1 MPGCVKWTVWDLLSC
16 WQILANLA
24 ELAAILPTELHIT
37 RLLRP
42 RRLELCFGPGFG
54 HSLDNIPETARRK
67 RFTLSVVAV
76 VGLNGVEMSGKL
88 DVNCTLTSD
97 LTVVEAIGLGNIGG
111 KFLR

>member
-1 MPGCVKWTVWDLLSC
+1 M
-16 WQILANLA
+16 
-24 ELAAILPTELHIT
+24 
-37 RLLRP
+37 
-42 RRLELCFGPGFG
+42 
-54 HSLDNIPETARRK
+54 
-67 RFTLSVVAV
+67 SVVAV